1 MLVSQRVNPTTAY
14 YGLYTPELR
23 GEAIV
28 SLTQVWEL
36 FLGAGHRARFGFAG
50 QTEITWENH
59 FAGEKNTWN
68 QVKYGVDNRKKKQNP
83 LLISPWEHWGLL
95 P

>member
-23 GEAIV
+23 CEATV

-59 FAGEKNTWN
+59 FAGGKTLETRWNMVWTIEKKN
-68 QVKYGVDNRKKKQNP
+68 K
-83 LLISPWEHWGLL
+83 IHF
-95 P
+95 